1 MYLVT
6 INVWLTALMIFSLIT
21 YQPIKYLLPFFCTRG
36 GRETFR
42 SFCRGI
48 DIFILFTIFIFPEY
62 SPRFAKPVLKGQLVL
77 SSQCAI
83 PQGDHLK
90 QVWSW
95 TENFDLPFRPL
106 PLLPNQGWEGGK
118 INIKAFCFRMAPF
131 LILGED
137 SFAIPCHSFQEC
149 RKSEIGP
156 QKASHAS
163 FEHFCQKSIAVFLRF
178 KYFDY

>member
-6 INVWLTALMIFSLIT
+6 INVWLTALIICSLIT
-21 YQPIKYLLPFFCTRG
+21 YQPIKCLLPFFCTRG
-36 GRETFR
+36 GRDTFR

-48 DIFILFTIFIFPEY
+48 DINLSFTIFIFPDY
-62 SPRFAKPVLKGQLVL
+62 SLRFAKPVLKGQLVL
-77 SSQCAI
+77 SSQSAI

-90 QVWSW
+90 QVWLW

-118 INIKAFCFRMAPF
+118 INIKAFCFRLAPF

-156 QKASHAS
+156 
-163 FEHFCQKSIAVFLRF
+163 
-178 KYFDY
+178 